1 LHKSTARRREKD
13 LAPPGNPNPRVGL
26 SVRAERTKVMVKIKI
41 EDQIIG
47 TPITMKRTHLK
58 IGCRL
63 LTLAAMLSLALP
75 AALAADAPTQPA
87 TAAKASDEP
96 GKVKKSELHDHMDT
110 IEEAMKKL
118 RRTIR
123 KPEAQAQSLDL
134 IARIEQEALVCKGM
148 VPSRTAT
155 LPEADRAKFLTAY
168 RKDMAGFITQVL
180 QMESAVL
187 DGDADKAM
195 TIYKG
200 LKTVEDDSH
209 DKYMQPDE
217 KNKAKSDSK

>member
-1 LHKSTARRREKD
+1 MIR
-13 LAPPGNPNPRVGL
+13 P
-26 SVRAERTKVMVKIKI
+26 
-41 EDQIIG
+41 
-47 TPITMKRTHLK
+47 HLK
-58 IGCRL
+58 TACL
-63 LTLAAMLSLALP
+63 LLAAAALLCPGLP
-75 AALAADAPTQPA
+75 AVWAADAPTPA
-87 TAAKASDEP
+87 AAANATDEP
-96 GKVKKSELHDHMDT
+96 GKVKKTELHEHMES

-123 KPEAQAQSLDL
+123 KADGAAESLDL

-148 VPSRTAT
+148 VPSRAAT
-155 LPEADRAKFLTAY
+155 LPEADRAKFLSAY

-195 TIYKG
+195 TIYKT

-217 KNKAKSDSK
+217 KEKAKSDSK